1 MGKNSL
7 LKPTSKK
14 KKITSRKKD
23 AEVTAK
29 IEKPAATAKKAQ
41 KKVTVAP
48 KAEKPTDVRAQ
59 KAAAPKLKKVSV
71 KELLQKRFDLW
82 KPDKLFTVE
91 PDKEYLKTFVAPP
104 FFKDMAEEKA
114 RRIKELL
121 FKKFDM
127 AAIRAA
133 AQKAAAQKAAAEK
146 AAVKKAAEPDMS
158 VTYKPPA
165 DVDTSADDPMKKAM
179 KYGVAVFVVLV
190 ALIIITSF
198 LNKNNYYIKSS
209 QGAVEIWQGKFSPMG
224 EELLIVLA
232 GSQLPETKKAV
243 YKKTDVY
250 PLIFNYYVEKA
261 DTLSEV
267 PGMPD
272 FEGIQSYLNKA
283 LAYAS
288 SADFSKIAHARLNNL
303 NLMILIYK
311 SDVAADKGTVADL
324 ENAKGYLAQAARL
337 DIDARQRVLLEQK
350 RKVIDNAIAG
360 LQAKEAEA
368 AAAPAPK

>member
-1 MGKNSL
+1 MLYKFKEVFYGK
-7 LKPTSKK
+7 KQFAKTYFQKK
-14 KKITSRKKD
+14 ENYIQEKGCGSNGQNRKTGCNGK
-23 AEVTAK
+23 EG
-29 IEKPAATAKKAQ
+29 AKKVAA
-41 KKVTVAP
+41 AP

-59 KAAAPKLKKVSV
+59 KADAPEKKKVSV

-91 PDKEYLKTFVAPP
+91 LDKEYLKAFVAPP

-133 AQKAAAQKAAAEK
+133 AEKAAAQKVVAEK
-146 AAVKKAAEPDMS
+146 AAAPKAAEPDMS
-158 VTYKPPA
+158 VTYKPPS
-165 DVDTSADDPMKKAM
+165 DVDTSVDDPMKKAM

-190 ALIIITSF
+190 ALIVVTSF
-198 LNKNNYYIKSS
+198 FNKNNYYIKSS

-224 EELLIVLA
+224 EELLIVLP
-232 GSQLPETKKAV
+232 GGQLPETKKAV

-261 DTLSEV
+261 DILSEV

-288 SADFSKIAHARLNNL
+288 SADVSQIAHARLNNL

-324 ENAKGYLAQAARL
+324 ENAKGYLAEAARL
-337 DIDARQRVLLEQK
+337 QHRCSSAWFDRTK
-350 RKVIDNAIAG
+350 
-360 LQAKEAEA
+360 KESHR
-368 AAAPAPK
+368 

>member
-7 LKPTSKK
+7 LKSTSKK
-14 KKITSRKKD
+14 KKITSKKKD

-29 IEKPAATAKKAQ
+29 IEKPAPTAKKAQ
-41 KKVTVAP
+41 KKVTAAP
-48 KAEKPTDVRAQ
+48 IAEKPTDVRAQ
-59 KAAAPKLKKVSV
+59 KAAAPKLKKVSI
-71 KELLQKRFDLW
+71 KELLQKRFDPW
-82 KPDKLFTVE
+82 KPDKLFTVKL
-91 PDKEYLKTFVAPP
+91 DKESLKAFVAPP

-133 AQKAAAQKAAAEK
+133 AEKTVAQKAAAQ
-146 AAVKKAAEPDMS
+146 KAAEPDMS

-165 DVDTSADDPMKKAM
+165 EVDTSVADPMKKAM
-179 KYGVAVFVVLV
+179 KYAVAVFVILI

-198 LNKNNYYIKSS
+198 LNKNNYYVKSS

-224 EELLIVLA
+224 EELLIVLP
-232 GSQLPETKKAV
+232 GGQLPETKKAV
-243 YKKTDVY
+243 YKKTDVF
-250 PLIFNYYVEKA
+250 PLISNYYVEKA
-261 DTLSEV
+261 DTLAEV

-288 SADFSKIAHARLNNL
+288 SADVSQIAHARLNKL
-303 NLMILIYK
+303 DLMILIYK
-311 SDVAADKGTVADL
+311 SDVATDKGTVADL
-324 ENAKGYLAQAARL
+324 ENAKGYLTEAARL
-337 DIDARQRVLLEQK
+337 DIDARQRGLIEQK
-350 RKVIDNAIAG
+350 RKAIDNAIAG